1 MCLGRSDREE
11 HAAGGVRWDGEER
24 AGWGATQ
31 QFLRCPIKAV
41 RARKPPQIKV
51 TSVLTIRGLWV
62 TFLETRREWLSGQL
76 FLGKAART
84 GFLGRWAGPAAR
96 FMGPSAKWRGKAACS
111 EITEDFRT
119 AAAEP

>member
-1 MCLGRSDREE
+1 MTRE

-24 AGWGATQ
+24 AGWGAAQ
-31 QFLRCPIKAV
+31 KVLCCPIKAV

-51 TSVLTIRGLWV
+51 TCLRSVLTIRGLWV
-62 TFLETRREWLSGQL
+62 TFLETRREWLAGLL
-76 FLGKAART
+76 FLGKAARA

>member
-1 MCLGRSDREE
+1 MGWR
-11 HAAGGVRWDGEER
+11 GESR
-24 AGWGATQ
+24 VGSSQ
-31 QFLRCPIKAV
+31 KLLCCPIKAV

-51 TSVLTIRGLWV
+51 TCLRSVLTIWGLWV
-62 TFLETRREWLSGQL
+62 TFLETRREWLAGLL
-76 FLGKAART
+76 FLGKAARA